1 MPPSAHVE
9 QWAERDRRWAERLY
23 GFSQRRVLLPV
34 LHAAS
39 WLGDG
44 ILWYGLIIAL
54 ALTGGTHGR
63 DVAAHMILA
72 ALLNLALYLWLKR
85 RIGRSRPYVDCP
97 GIRLGARALDQFSFP
112 SGHTLHATTFSM
124 LLINAYPESAVVLA
138 PLALLIAW
146 SRVALG
152 LHYPSD
158 VAAGALIGALTG
170 GVLLALY

>member
-34 LHAAS
+34 LNAAS
-39 WLGDG
+39 RLGDG

-54 ALTGGTHGR
+54 ALVGGTHGR

-97 GIRLGARALDQFSFP
+97 GIRLGARVLDQFSFP

-124 LLINAYPESAVVLA
+124 LLVNAYPQSAVVLV

-170 GVLLALY
+170 GLLLALY